1 MTHDVDLEQCDILYY
16 AHIARLVYQDPAAYR
31 DTDVRMLDGS
41 LPTFIDVNDCHAMIF
56 ERRGALVI
64 AFRGSDSDTDIYRV
78 MKAHLRPF
86 ILGDP
91 PISCGMVHAGF
102 YEYYMNLR
110 NASNQYID
118 DYLQRANQQAK
129 IVFVGHSL
137 GSSCVLAALEC
148 AMRRPRPHVMCYT
161 YGSPRVGDFQF
172 STILARRIEQKN
184 LIRVVNR
191 RDMVTR
197 MPSTSCGCC
206 LFVHPRGGHEVGKN
220 TSLRCFLFEIIFF
233 VVMCRCVYM
242 SLLEHHD
249 IDAYIEA
256 LS

>member
-1 MTHDVDLEQCDILYY
+1 MTRECDDVLYY
-16 AHIARLVYQDPAAYR
+16 AHIARLVYQDPSAYR
-31 DTDVRMLDGS
+31 VTDTDLLEGA
-41 LPTFIDVNDCHAMIF
+41 LPRFIDVNDCHAMIF
-56 ERRGALVI
+56 ERRGALVV
-64 AFRGSDSDTDIYRV
+64 AFRGSDSDTDMYRV
-78 MKAHLRPF
+78 LRAHLRPF

-110 NASNQYID
+110 DALNHHID
-118 DYLQRANQQAK
+118 GYLKCATVQQV
-129 IVFVGHSL
+129 VFVGHSL

-148 AMRRPRPHVMCYT
+148 TLRRPRPHVMCYT

-172 STILARRIEQKN
+172 STILIRRIEAQN
-184 LIRVVNR
+184 LVRVVNR
-191 RDMVTR
+191 RDMITR
-197 MPSTSCGCC
+197 MPSASCGCC
-206 LFVHPRGGHEVGKN
+206 LFTHPRGGREVGKA
-220 TSLRCFLFEIIFF
+220 TTLRCFLFEIIFF
-233 VVMCRCVYM
+233 IVMFRCVYM